1 MAKKIFGNTGGRN
14 SSGRRRKKNSGLKTL
29 VVFLCLLLVV
39 ELAYCVV
46 IFTDWIPP
54 ISKLRTMYIETAM
67 STMRHQW
74 LAKALIPGDV
84 VQDVIDKINQA
95 QMNQVGVNS
104 GWDDV
109 PEHTTEEPK
118 SPSSGFSKDAAADL
132 LNQITQ
138 NLAPTK
144 AEKDFFQLFYELD
157 EESTVAYTL
166 THPETIADGWENYW
180 VNEAGLDDKG
190 TTIRTTQGD
199 QVLAIDAA
207 NGLLVIRVTGMGY
220 KGVLVIGKDPSRLTC
235 GVAKYLGELG
245 QRAGDI
251 AKRYNGLVAMTAS
264 GFGDAENVAEGS
276 DLAGGCM
283 SQGKEYG
290 EHYTQK
296 GYKRVELRTDNRLY
310 IRDAYTDY
318 ARNCTDA
325 TEWKPALIVDGR
337 IVVSAADGFTSVN
350 PRACLGQTKD
360 ESILMLVIE
369 GRNIDSLG
377 TDATECANILAR
389 YGAYQAMNMDG
400 GTSAILWYQGEY
412 ITKCSNEDLPE
423 GRHLPNAWVYAANTV
438 PDP

>member
-1 MAKKIFGNTGGRN
+1 MAKKMFGNTGGRN

>member
-1 MAKKIFGNTGGRN
+1 MAKKMFGNTGGRN

-29 VVFLCLLLVV
+29 VVFLSLLLLV

-54 ISKLRTMYIETAM
+54 ISRLRTMYIETAM

-144 AEKDFFQLFYELD
+144 AEKEFFQLFYELD

-166 THPETIADGWENYW
+166 THPETIADGWANYW
-180 VNEAGLDDKG
+180 VNEAGLNDKG

-220 KGVLVIGKDPSRLTC
+220 RGVLVIGKDPSRLTC

-251 AKRYNGLVAMTAS
+251 AERYDGLVAMTAS

-283 SQGKEYG
+283 SQGKEFG
-290 EHYTQK
+290 EHYQEK

-318 ARNCTDA
+318 ARSCTDA

-350 PRACLGQTKD
+350 PRACLGQTRD

-377 TDATECANILAR
+377 TDASECADILAR

-423 GRHLPNAWVYAANTV
+423 GRHLPNAWIYAANTV

>member
-1 MAKKIFGNTGGRN
+1 MKTFDHSGGRD
-14 SSGRRRKKNSGLKTL
+14 SSRRRKKKSGLKTL
-29 VVFLCLLLVV
+29 VVLLSLLLLL
-39 ELAYCVV
+39 EMAYCVV
-46 IFTDWIPP
+46 IFTDLIPP

-84 VQDVIDKINQA
+84 VQDVVDKINQA
-95 QMNQVGVNS
+95 QLNQVGVNS

-109 PEHTTEEPK
+109 PEHNATEETK

-132 LNQITQ
+132 LSQIAQ
-138 NLAPTK
+138 NMAPTK
-144 AEKDFFQLFYELD
+144 AEKEFFQLFYELD
-157 EESTVAYTL
+157 EESTIAYTL
-166 THPETIADGWENYW
+166 SHPETIENGWENYW

-190 TTIRTTQGD
+190 TSIRTTQGD

-207 NGLLVIRVTGMGY
+207 NGLLVIRVTGLGY

-235 GVAKYLGELG
+235 GVAKYLGETG
-245 QRAGDI
+245 QRAGAI
-251 AKRYNGLVAMTAS
+251 AQRYNGLVAMTAS
-264 GFGDAENVAEGS
+264 GFGDAENVPEGS

-283 SQGKEYG
+283 SQGKSYG

-296 GYKRVELRTDNRLY
+296 GYKRVELHTDNRLY
-310 IRDAYTDY
+310 IRDAYTSYSRD
-318 ARNCTDA
+318 CTDA
-325 TEWKPALIVDGR
+325 AEWKPALIVDGR

-350 PRACLGQTKD
+350 PRACLGQTRD
-360 ESILMLVIE
+360 EAIMMLVIE

-423 GRHLPNAWVYAANTV
+423 GRHLPNAWVYSADTI